1 MTALKL
7 DHSKPPYYYISSV
20 GNTTTYILL
29 GLMKKENGLFGKD
42 RGQFWLKFEFFTDTL
57 ER

>member
-7 DHSKPPYYYISSV
+7 DHSKPPIITFLV
-20 GNTTTYILL
+20 LEIPTYIVL

-42 RGQFWLKFEFFTDTL
+42 RGQFY
-57 ER
+57 